1 MSRKKL
7 CSLDKTMAG
16 QIKRRGII
24 YTIASGL
31 IFSVYPICVR
41 LMLESVNIETT
52 NVLMSIFA
60 TLIFLLIFVFTGNGL
75 AHYKIILKNIKQIA
89 LLGLVSSVS
98 TLFFTEGILI
108 SGPTKANFLIQLV
121 FVFNVIFGTLI
132 LKERILKFE
141 AVGII
146 IAVLGTFI
154 LAYSQMSVEIIGT
167 LILIAASFLVALT
180 GLLSK
185 VYLRKIDS
193 LTLAGGT
200 PLFVLIFISIYSV
213 SLGKIDISFPTS
225 IIFYGFIAALTGL
238 VLSFIL
244 LYKALQIY
252 DLSKVSGIRT
262 FESFLTVVWAFFV
275 LSQLPTAN
283 QLLGGALIVIGII
296 ALIIAK
302 K

>member
-185 VYLRKIDS
+185 VYLRRIDS

>member
-1 MSRKKL
+1 
-7 CSLDKTMAG
+7 MAG